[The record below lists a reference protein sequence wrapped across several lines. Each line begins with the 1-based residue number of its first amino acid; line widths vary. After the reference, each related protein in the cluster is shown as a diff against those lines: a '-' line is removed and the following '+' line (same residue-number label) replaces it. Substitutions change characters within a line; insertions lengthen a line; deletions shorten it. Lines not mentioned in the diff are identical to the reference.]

1 MMKIVIAPDSYKG
14 SLTAVEAAEA
24 IERGVK
30 KADSTIQTILV
41 PAADGG
47 EGTMDTLVAA
57 TGGRKKTVRVT
68 GPLHSE
74 LSAEYGILGDQK
86 TCVIEMASA
95 SGLCLVSPEELNP
108 LTATTYGTGQLI
120 KQGLDD
126 GFRSFVLAIGGS
138 ATNDGGAGMLQALGL
153 ELLDE
158 SGQSVPFGGG
168 ELHNIKKIDL
178 SGFDPRVKE
187 STFLIASD
195 VQNPLVGKEG
205 ASAVFGPQKGA
216 TEEMVKLLDKYMVH
230 WGDMVEQ
237 ATGIRLHDMPG
248 AGAAGGIGGAFQAFF
263 PAQMKRG
270 VDVVT
275 EYAGL
280 PQALDGSD
288 LVITGEGRVDFQTA
302 SGKTP
307 MGVAQRAKQSG
318 VPTMILAGSV
328 GEGIE
333 VLYQYGVISITSMI
347 QQPLTL
353 EEAMQRAPQLLEYS
367 AEQLVRTFIQCN
379 KKTESGV
386 LHYET

>member
-1 MMKIVIAPDSYKG
+1 MKIVIAPDSYKG

-47 EGTMDTLVAA
+47 EGTMDTLVTA
-57 TGGRKKTVRVT
+57 TGGRKKSVRVT

-74 LSAEYGILGDQK
+74 ISAEYGILGDQK

-120 KQGLDD
+120 KQALDD

-153 ELLDE
+153 ELLDD
-158 SGQSVPFGGG
+158 SGQRVQFGGG
-168 ELHNIKKIDL
+168 ELHNIKEIDL

-187 STFLIASD
+187 CTFLIASD

-216 TEEMVKLLDKYMVH
+216 TEEMVKLLDKNMVH

-280 PQALDGSD
+280 PQALDGAD

-318 VPTMILAGSV
+318 IPTMILAGSV
-328 GEGIE
+328 GEGVE

-353 EEAMQRAPQLLEYS
+353 EEAMRRAPQLLEYS